1 VCLKRSL
8 HVSAIP
14 LTFMEILGI
23 RLLSCFAET
32 HLTRACTDGALL
44 SV

>member
-1 VCLKRSL
+1 MFF
-8 HVSAIP
+8 AIP

-23 RLLSCFAET
+23 RLLSCFVET
-32 HLTRACTDGALL
+32 HLRRTYTDGALL